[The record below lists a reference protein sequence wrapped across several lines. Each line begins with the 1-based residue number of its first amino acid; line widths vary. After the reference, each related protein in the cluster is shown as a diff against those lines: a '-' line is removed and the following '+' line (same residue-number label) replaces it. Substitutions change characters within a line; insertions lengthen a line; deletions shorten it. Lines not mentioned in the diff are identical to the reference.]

1 MGNFW
6 VMPRSEVVGLFPETG
21 RGRFYLWFC

>member
-6 VMPRSEVVGLFPETG
+6 VMPRSEVVGRFPETG